1 MDKPPFEP
9 DKKPKKIAV
18 AGKKG
23 YGMSAA
29 AHLAKMA
36 MQKAAERKMAKEEIE
51 HLDESVKVAKAA
63 AVEAH
68 KKGLSLSKA
77 DDHIFNAVNAA
88 YKGKSEGAGG
98 GITRARIN
106 NATDAGVAHFKKLM
120 GMTEEKEMP
129 TLRDILEGRG
139 RPRKNPD
146 DPKWQKKP
154 AAKKSED
161 DDEEEDH
168 GPARPESPHLHTE
181 PDKHISVQLKV
192 AHDMKDEKGGADV
205 KFANGKTH
213 FVKHDVAHKVLSAL
227 DKLKPADRA
236 KVHDHI
242 AQSHDNLMAVHKVL

>member
-9 DKKPKKIAV
+9 NKNPKKIAV

-23 YGMSAA
+23 YGSAA
-29 AHLAKMA
+29 ASHLAKMA
-36 MQKAAERKMAKEEIE
+36 MKAVMDKKKAMKEQ
-51 HLDESVKVAKAA
+51 HLE
-63 AVEAH
+63 E
-68 KKGLSLSKA
+68 LSDL
-77 DDHIFNAVNAA
+77 D
-88 YKGKSEGAGG
+88 
-98 GITRARIN
+98 
-106 NATDAGVAHFKKLM
+106 
-120 GMTEEKEMP
+120 
-129 TLRDILEGRG
+129 EGRG

-146 DPKWQKKP
+146 DPKWHKKP

-168 GPARPESPHLHTE
+168 GPARPDSPHLKTE

-192 AHDMKDEKGGADV
+192 AHDMKDEKGGSDV

-213 FVKHDVAHKVLSAL
+213 FVKHDVAHKVLTAL

-242 AQSHDNLMAVHKVL
+242 AQSHENLMAVHKVL

>member
-9 DKKPKKIAV
+9 DNKPKKIAV

-29 AHLAKMA
+29 AHLARMA
-36 MQKAAERKMAKEEIE
+36 MKKAAEKKMAKEETGT
-51 HLDESVKVAKAA
+51 DE
-63 AVEAH
+63 
-68 KKGLSLSKA
+68 LI
-77 DDHIFNAVNAA
+77 D
-88 YKGKSEGAGG
+88 
-98 GITRARIN
+98 
-106 NATDAGVAHFKKLM
+106 
-120 GMTEEKEMP
+120 
-129 TLRDILEGRG
+129 EGRG

-146 DPKWQKKP
+146 DPKWHAKP
-154 AAKKSED
+154 AAKKSEE

-168 GPARPESPHLHTE
+168 GPARPDSPHLKTE

-213 FVKHDVAHKVLSAL
+213 FIKHDVAHKVLGAL